1 MYDQTHQY
9 TTQENTYSR
18 QMYSTYIVQLVFAAY
33 GHYLVNSVD
42 RWNLLSQLDMLCE
55 KNNASFLLLVF
66 GFTNN
71 GFMSANC
78 T

>member
-55 KNNASFLLLVF
+55 KKQCFFLAF
-66 GFTNN
+66 GFW
-71 GFMSANC
+71 FY
-78 T
+78 